1 MKYTYTSLPHFL
13 IKGGTDNQQA
23 VKKSTMPV
31 CLFVFNL
38 IITDAVSWL
47 IYNYIATLHHL

>member
-1 MKYTYTSLPHFL
+1 MKYTYTALAIHHQRRHRQSAGRKKVNFPRLP
-13 IKGGTDNQQA
+13 
-23 VKKSTMPV
+23 
-31 CLFVFNL
+31 FVFNL